1 MDDKLK
7 SLEDPE
13 KNVDALKLEELKEK
27 HKELN
32 RKLREKST
40 AALDKDESGKT
51 VTEKEQAEIDN
62 LANQQ
67 EGTYNKLTD
76 KVRKNYGC

>member
-1 MDDKLK
+1 MNDKLK

-13 KNVDALKLEELKEK
+13 KNYDALKLEELKEK

-32 RKLREKST
+32 IKLREKST

-67 EGTYNKLTD
+67 ESTYNKLTD